1 MNYILKDTLAIVHRM
16 NFKEVKMKFREIMM
30 TWTKEERN
38 RCTQKI
44 F

>member
-1 MNYILKDTLAIVHRM
+1 M

-38 RCTQKI
+38 GCTQNI
-44 F
+44 LGAGLTELIMGWI